1 MSEVQK
7 RVLKMM
13 PQLAGQKLRGEATEA
28 ARERGEKVDVEEG
41 REWEGR
47 QDLLVKAKTGT
58 GKTLVCAS
66 ISCVNAR
73 AERAVRRLGEQA
85 CCRWSRVCDG

>member
-13 PQLAGQKLRGEATEA
+13 PQLAGQKLRGVARQEAE
-28 ARERGEKVDVEEG
+28 ERGEKVDVEEG

-58 GKTLVCAS
+58 GKTLVCLLVAAVGK
-66 ISCVNAR
+66 CKCWAGWGMVWAAR
-73 AERAVRRLGEQA
+73 G
-85 CCRWSRVCDG
+85 